1 VKFLTL
7 LSKLEIFNSPL
18 LLKRIYENLKKK
30 KKNLFNHPFNNYL
43 NMWLNHGIFLCN
55 FCFTR
60 IITDPLPY
68 HYYLLRETFINNLVH
83 YTTK

>member
-1 VKFLTL
+1 
-7 LSKLEIFNSPL
+7 
-18 LLKRIYENLKKK
+18 
-30 KKNLFNHPFNNYL
+30 
-43 NMWLNHGIFLCN
+43 MWLNHGIFLCN